1 MKKNEIS
8 IAGIPFMTSKMYDIM
23 FMNNQLLIQYSTSLI
38 DCHQILMRYPNNFQ
52 YVSKHHINYNY
63 ICEIFIK
70 LYPDPWP
77 HERYGGNLITL
88 DTILKE
94 SDLLNGFFMDFNEF
108 RMQKIQSIKKNS
120 Y

>member
-1 MKKNEIS
+1 MKRKLICLKDITKKSEFYLDSEVSSRLTGVRYENEKYRLLL
-8 IAGIPFMTSKMYDIM
+8 PTY
-23 FMNNQLLIQYSTSLI
+23 NNGKIYESGRIIQ
-38 DCHQILMRYPNNFQ
+38 C
-52 YVSKHHINYNY
+52 
-63 ICEIFIK
+63 FIK
-70 LYPDPWP
+70 LYPDPFP
-77 HERYGGNLITL
+77 HYGYGGNLITL